1 MGKGQLVLKGGLA
14 VTASGVAK
22 KKSKKRGGKK
32 EAPAAAGGDADAAGP
47 SAPPAAAAAA
57 AAPHGINVSRPDSTY
72 EQEFATESR
81 AAREGRAKATPW
93 GSGYRQAPEILH
105 GYDAKLT
112 GKNATERLAMRAA
125 TKADKFC

>member
-32 EAPAAAGGDADAAGP
+32 EAVAADGGDADAAGP

-57 AAPHGINVSRPDSTY
+57 PHGINVARPDSTY